1 MLCPLCFPG
10 LALRG
15 PPLWMLCDLEP
26 PESFIPLHP
35 CNMQIGAHTLQNQ
48 CCTSDSFPEGLLE
61 NVSGTDH
68 LLPRIELTDTEQPR
82 PCSFAPLPCSLRV
95 QTAAGLQQYPFGS
108 RAVQTV
114 GIGEQMALLAAAPGS
129 LTILGAASTW
139 HEM

>member
-1 MLCPLCFPG
+1 
-10 LALRG
+10 
-15 PPLWMLCDLEP
+15 MLCDSELP
-26 PESFIPLHP
+26 KSFIQLHL
-35 CNMQIGAHTLQNQ
+35 CNMQIGMHTLQNQ

-61 NVSGTDH
+61 NVSGTHH
-68 LLPRIELTDTEQPR
+68 LLPRIELTDTEQLR

-95 QTAAGLQQYPFGS
+95 QTAAGLRQYPFGS

-129 LTILGAASTW
+129 FAILGAASAW